1 MSSLKTLQ
9 EYKNDIKNM
18 SKSLLNDDQK
28 NLIIEILENSKSENL
43 DNIFQ
48 LLIQKVKIGFTFDV
62 APSVD
67 TTQVVLLTKDQKMSF
82 VNDYSKHQNNN
93 LIIGENYDVLKNLL
107 ALERERERERE
118 KDRGAKR

>member
-28 NLIIEILENSKSENL
+28 NLIIEILENSKTENL

-67 TTQVVLLTKDQKMSF
+67 TTQVALLTKDQKMSF
-82 VNDYSKHQNNN
+82 VNDYSKHQNNY

-107 ALERERERERE
+107 ALERERERGCG
-118 KDRGAKR
+118 RGAKR

>member
-28 NLIIEILENSKSENL
+28 NLIIEILENSKNENL

-67 TTQVVLLTKDQKMSF
+67 TTQVALLTKDSKMSF
-82 VNDYSKHQNNN
+82 VNDYSKHQNNY

-107 ALERERERERE
+107 ALERERER
-118 KDRGAKR
+118 DRGR

>member
-1 MSSLKTLQ
+1 MTKSLKSLE
-9 EYKNDIKNM
+9 EYKEDLKNI

-28 NLIIEILENSKSENL
+28 SLIIEILENSKEENL

-67 TTQVVLLTKDQKMSF
+67 AKQVALLTKDDKMSF
-82 VNDYSKHQNNN
+82 VNDYLKHQNNN
-93 LIIGENYDVLKNLL
+93 LIIGENYDVLKNLIV
-107 ALERERERERE
+107 LERERESVRR
-118 KDRGAKR
+118 